1 MTDEEKH
8 MAATVAALP
17 LSGRQVDVDAARF
30 KLVTLATTSTGDSAR
45 MMAGDTIEGNFYLTG
60 SL

>member
-8 MAATVAALP
+8 MATVAALP
-17 LSGRQVDVDAARF
+17 SSGRQVDVDAARF
-30 KLVTLATTSTGDSAR
+30 KRVTLVTTSTGDSAR
-45 MMAGDTIEGNFYLTG
+45 MMAGDTIEGNFYLMG